1 MRVAA
6 SVSKCLAKGKR
17 LPSLRGPYAPT
28 PLRSVCLVASLPH
41 CLTAFLAAFLFPAP
55 ALPDAI
61 VITKAMTA
69 STIAEVFVEE
79 ERILVELEIGGR
91 DLGGFRNLMPDA
103 VYQRMGHEPRP
114 WNERLTEFFAQDLVI
129 RANEGSPLPGRLDAI
144 EPRER
149 VARDEITGDPL
160 PVPEGEGEPVVFA
173 VLEYPLSG
181 RPEVLSLA
189 PPTGEGGVSQASI
202 GFMTYHHEI
211 PVNDFRYLGTEETL
225 DLDWNDPWYSAFRN
239 RNLRR
244 QYDAPM
250 NAFLYV
256 EPYEVR
262 TEIIARP
269 LDLQRW
275 IDLGLEGLETIPVEM
290 QYELNQKVAAFLA
303 EHQNL
308 TIDGQPVQPELDRVN
323 YLRRT
328 LRTSTVIDPPEELDI
343 YSATLG
349 VIFVHPTDGLPQE
362 ASLTW
367 DLFDDR
373 IQRVPGAATD
383 EAGPLRF
390 FLVPDDNILWWK
402 NFLKNPTL
410 PTLVDISPPPSLGLR
425 ILGWSSW
432 LMAILFVG
440 TLIVIARSFVRQRT
454 VPRNTVVVSIVL
466 LLAAGAAFAATLP
479 SRMTDEKAEEMVAGL
494 LHNIYRAFDFRG
506 EENIYDV
513 LDRSVSGDLLTE
525 IYLETRRGL
534 ELASQG
540 GARAKV
546 KDIEMLEVE
555 SRPLEGRQGIAAH
568 TRWNVSGSVG
578 HWGHV
583 HTRTNQYEADLT
595 IEPIDGAWKLTN
607 LTILQEER
615 L

>member
-1 MRVAA
+1 M
-6 SVSKCLAKGKR
+6 KFMIF
-17 LPSLRGPYAPT
+17 LPPVPQWLTSLRPYA
-28 PLRSVCLVASLPH
+28 LRPIVLCSLLVAL
-41 CLTAFLAAFLFPAP
+41 LIPAP
-55 ALPDAI
+55 ARPDAI
-61 VITKAMTA
+61 IITKAMTA
-69 STIAEVFVEE
+69 STIAEVFIEE

-91 DLGGFRNLMPDA
+91 DLEGFRNLMPDE
-103 VYQRMGHEPRP
+103 VYQRMGNEPEP
-114 WNERLTEFFAQDLVI
+114 WRERLAKFFREDLVI
-129 RANEGSPLPGRLDAI
+129 RADEGSPLPGRLVSI

-149 VARDEITGDPL
+149 MPRDEITGEPI

-173 VLEYPLSG
+173 VLEYPLPG
-181 RPEVLSLA
+181 RPKVLSFS
-189 PPTGEGGVSQASI
+189 PPTGEGGVSRASI
-202 GFMTYHHEI
+202 GFMAYHHEI
-211 PVNDFRYLGTEETL
+211 PVNDFRYLSTEEVL
-225 DLDWNDPWYSAFRN
+225 DMDWSDPWYSAFRN

-275 IDLGLEGLETIPVEM
+275 IDLGLEGRETIPVEM

-323 YLRRT
+323 FLRRT
-328 LRTSTVIDPPEELDI
+328 LRTSSVIDPPEELDI

-349 VIFVHPTDGLPQE
+349 VIFVHPTEGLPQE

-367 DLFDDR
+367 DLFDEK
-373 IQRVPGAATD
+373 IQKVPGAATD

-390 FLVPDDNILWWK
+390 FLVPDDNVLRWK
-402 NFLKNPTL
+402 NFLKNPTI
-410 PTLVDISPPPSLGLR
+410 PTLVDLAPPPSLGLR

-432 LMAILFVG
+432 LLAILFVG
-440 TLIVIARSFVRQRT
+440 TLVMMVRSFVRERT
-454 VPRNTVVVSIVL
+454 VPRRAIAVSIVL
-466 LLAAGAAFAATLP
+466 LLATGAAFAATLP

-506 EENIYDV
+506 EEAIYDV

-546 KDIEMLEVE
+546 KDIELLEVE
-555 SRPLEGRQGIAAH
+555 SRPLEGSQGIAAH

-583 HTRTNQYEADLT
+583 HTRTNQYEADLK
-595 IEPIDGAWKLTN
+595 IEPIDGVWKLTN

>member
-1 MRVAA
+1 MIFLPPGPRTQDPSPQSQDHSA
-6 SVSKCLAKGKR
+6 SPPHCSTGSRPFFLSALLCLVVSFL
-17 LPSLRGPYAPT
+17 LPSPSR
-28 PLRSVCLVASLPH
+28 
-41 CLTAFLAAFLFPAP
+41 
-55 ALPDAI
+55 PDAI
-61 VITKAMTA
+61 IITKAMTA
-69 STIAEVFVEE
+69 STIAEVFIEE
-79 ERILVELEIGGR
+79 GRILVELEIGGR
-91 DLGGFRNLMPDA
+91 DLEGFRNLMPDE
-103 VYQRMGHEPRP
+103 VYQRMGNEPEP
-114 WNERLTEFFAQDLVI
+114 WRERLSKFFREDLVI
-129 RANEGSPLPGRLDAI
+129 RADEGPPLPGRLVSI

-149 VARDEITGDPL
+149 MPRDEITGEPI

-173 VLEYPLSG
+173 VLEYPLPG
-181 RPEVLSLA
+181 RPKVLSFS
-189 PPTGEGGVSQASI
+189 PPTGEGGVSRASI
-202 GFMTYHHEI
+202 GFMAYHHEI
-211 PVNDFRYLGTEETL
+211 PVNDFRYLSTEEVL
-225 DLDWNDPWYSAFRN
+225 DMDWSDPWYSAFRN

-275 IDLGLEGLETIPVEM
+275 VDLGLEGRETIPVEM

-323 YLRRT
+323 FLRRT
-328 LRTSTVIDPPEELDI
+328 LRTSSVIDPPEELDI
-343 YSATLG
+343 FSATLG
-349 VIFVHPTDGLPQE
+349 VIFVHPTEGLPQE

-367 DLFDDR
+367 DLFDER
-373 IQRVPGAATD
+373 IQKVPGAATD

-390 FLVPDDNILWWK
+390 FLVPDDSVLWWK
-402 NFLKNPTL
+402 NFLKNPTI
-410 PTLVDISPPPSLGLR
+410 PTLVDLAPPPSLGLR

-432 LMAILFVG
+432 LLAILFVG
-440 TLIVIARSFVRQRT
+440 TLVMMVRSFVRERT
-454 VPRNTVVVSIVL
+454 VPRRAIAVSIVL
-466 LLAAGAAFAATLP
+466 LLATGAAFAATLP

-506 EENIYDV
+506 EEAIYDV

-546 KDIEMLEVE
+546 KEIEMLEVE